1 MDLGGRMAKTATE
14 NDPTP
19 LPEVRLPTKKCVT
32 VSSRPFDQVCDPVRM
47 QGQQAY
53 KSSLGRWLSTADMD
67 VHATPDD
74 PYYRLGSA
82 HTCFYVQTCELVT
95 RTSSRR
101 AAAGASARSRH
112 THLGY
117 LCTPETVSDTAS
129 CLPCPFPSFP
139 FSPIFFFFSF
149 REAGRRGWRL
159 SQKGKTTKRFFVPR
173 PKTKPRLGRLAQMP
187 WAGTGDSV
195 G

>member
-1 MDLGGRMAKTATE
+1 MAKTATE

-82 HTCFYVQTCELVT
+82 HTCLYVQTCKLVT
-95 RTSSRR
+95 RTSSRC
-101 AAAGASARSRH
+101 AAAGASGEVAARTWVTCAHQRRSLIRPRAF
-112 THLGY
+112 LAPS
-117 LCTPETVSDTAS
+117 L
-129 CLPCPFPSFP
+129 LFPFPP
-139 FSPIFFFFSF
+139 FSSFFLS
-149 REAGRRGWRL
+149 GRR
-159 SQKGKTTKRFFVPR
+159 
-173 PKTKPRLGRLAQMP
+173 
-187 WAGTGDSV
+187 AGGD
-195 G
+195 GG